1 MATWTT
7 TSAGCS
13 RWRARCSAGSRRR
26 HRRGRA
32 SGEAAAQPTPAG
44 GRDERKAGKQARAKL
59 AEQTRPLRIEIQRID
74 ARLAALAAEKAEV
87 EVALADPATPASD
100 YAELGRRLAHVQ
112 AETAMLEERWLELH
126 GELDAIEA
134 G

>member
-1 MATWTT
+1 MPAPAVAAAVAKSRAAAEPATKTGT
-7 TSAGCS
+7 A
-13 RWRARCSAGSRRR
+13 
-26 HRRGRA
+26 A
-32 SGEAAAQPTPAG
+32 SAAAQPTPAG
-44 GRDERKAGKQARAKL
+44 SRDERKTAKQARARL
-59 AEQTRPLRIEIQRID
+59 AERTRPLRVEIKRID
-74 ARLAALAAEKAEV
+74 DRLAALAAEKAEV